1 MHRLR
6 AVYRRPRT
14 PMPHLTHAAQDTKG
28 ADMQENDRTVLTIHV
43 TDRHDRDGA
52 GAWLPMPMPWGELHE
67 RIRSVT
73 DATPAITGVDARST
87 PLLSAIGLRV
97 RPDSDVDMLNALAI
111 LAGRAEP
118 STLEALGALAE
129 THRERTG
136 QRFTE
141 RAYASVLMTSRRT
154 PIPYTRYRDQ
164 QQPSPQERL
173 AASVIGTGLAPEI
186 DAFARTAENL
196 GFGDCLDLWP
206 LGERI
211 SKEHQLLAASHGWI
225 DANRP
230 VPSPDVYT
238 RDQILEHTG
247 HPQPSP
253 GATEFTGLP
262 DWDLT
267 PDLTDGFDTGPTHAR

>member
-1 MHRLR
+1 
-6 AVYRRPRT
+6 
-14 PMPHLTHAAQDTKG
+14 
-28 ADMQENDRTVLTIHV
+28 MQENDRTVLTVHV

-73 DATPAITGVDARST
+73 DSTPAITGVDARST
-87 PLLSAIGLRV
+87 PLLSTIGLRV

-111 LAGRAEP
+111 LAGQAEP
-118 STLEALGALAE
+118 STPEALGALAE
-129 THRERTG
+129 THCERTG

-141 RAYASVLMTSRRT
+141 RAYASALMMGRRT

-186 DAFARTAENL
+186 DEFARTAENL

-247 HPQPSP
+247 YPQPSP
-253 GATEFTGLP
+253 DTTEFTGLP
-262 DWDLT
+262 DWDPT
-267 PDLTDGFDTGPTHAR
+267 PGMIDGFDTRPTHTR